1 MYHHKFSLTELEN
14 MLPWERIVYVTM
26 LNAYIEEQN
35 DKARQKSMR

>member
-1 MYHHKFSLTELEN
+1 

-35 DKARQKSMR
+35 EKARQKAMR